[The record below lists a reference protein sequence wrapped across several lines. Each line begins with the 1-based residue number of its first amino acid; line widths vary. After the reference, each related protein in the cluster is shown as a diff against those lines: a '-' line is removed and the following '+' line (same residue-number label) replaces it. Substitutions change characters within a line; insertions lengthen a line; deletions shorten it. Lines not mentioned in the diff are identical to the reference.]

1 MVKARQ
7 DFELYLDKSGNP
19 RSYKEGEPLGET
31 IKVSVKKGEDV
42 PSEVLNL
49 VFNNIPDYLDLK
61 YKNND
66 IVISKE
72 LKLELEKKHKIPK
85 KLKLEPKKQEK
96 YTKESVLEIL
106 DKKGFKAL
114 KLIGKKFNVTDRSS
128 KRLIQEILDAQ

>member
-7 DFELYLDKSGNP
+7 DFTLYLDKSGNP
-19 RSYKEGEPLGET
+19 LSYKEGEPLGEAR
-31 IKVSVKKGEDV
+31 KVSVKRGKEV
-42 PSEVLNL
+42 PSEVLKL

-72 LKLELEKKHKIPK
+72 LEIELKKVPK
-85 KLKLEPKKQEK
+85 VSKKQEK
-96 YTKESVLEIL
+96 YTKESLLEVLA
-106 DKKGFKAL
+106 KKGFKAL

-128 KRLIQEILDAQ
+128 KRLIKEILNAQ

>member
-7 DFELYLDKSGNP
+7 DFTLYLDKSGNP
-19 RSYKEGEPLGET
+19 LSYKEGDPLGEAR
-31 IKVSVKKGEDV
+31 KVSVKKGKEV

-49 VFNNIPDYLDLK
+49 VFYNIPDYLDLK

-72 LKLELEKKHKIPK
+72 LEVELKKIPK
-85 KLKLEPKKQEK
+85 KSKKQEK
-96 YTKESVLEIL
+96 YTKESLLEVL

-128 KRLIQEILDAQ
+128 RRLIQEILNAQ